1 VIKTTVHIFYCATVV
16 YYEQNSISSHSLH
29 EPNHTIHNN
38 SEIEGELDMISC
50 KSSFRLIQL
59 KVKLICYIDS
69 LHAK

>member
-38 SEIEGELDMISC
+38 SEIEGELHEPNHTIHNNSEIEGEFVIILMI
-50 KSSFRLIQL
+50 RIL
-59 KVKLICYIDS
+59 
-69 LHAK
+69 

>member
-1 VIKTTVHIFYCATVV
+1 MSKIALAVTVYM
-16 YYEQNSISSHSLH
+16 NLS
-29 EPNHTIHNN
+29 HTIHNN